1 MTTMSLFNRRARTGQ
16 ILGSSGEGFL
26 GSTSRKPPDLGQSP
40 AEWWALRLILGAYAP
55 LSRAAT
61 SPLSPVV

>member
-1 MTTMSLFNRRARTGQ
+1 VDLEYLLVSLYVLVDEWWQEAHPP
-16 ILGSSGEGFL
+16 
-26 GSTSRKPPDLGQSP
+26 KPKKAGRPPWQSP

-61 SPLSPVV
+61 STLSPVV